1 MINNNFG
8 VIKNFKDMNDLMID
22 DGNMIESY
30 LLLMKLELVDFS
42 FFINKV
48 SLGLIIINSD
58 LFIEKELLDLVK
70 KENFKLSEEVL

>member
-48 SLGLIIINSD
+48 SLGLIIIDSD
-58 LFIEKELLDLVK
+58 LFI
-70 KENFKLSEEVL
+70 

>member
-22 DGNMIESY
+22 DGDIIKSY
-30 LLLMKLELVDFS
+30 LLLMKFELVDFS

-48 SLGLIIINSD
+48 SLGLIIIEND
-58 LFIEKELLDLVK
+58 LFIEK
-70 KENFKLSEEVL
+70 

>member
-22 DGNMIESY
+22 DGDMIESY
-30 LLLMKLELVDFS
+30 LLLMKFELVDFS

-48 SLGLIIINSD
+48 SLDLIIIEND
-58 LFIEKELLDLVK
+58 LFIK
-70 KENFKLSEEVL
+70 K